1 MKVRKKMTKSKIY
14 KWFYHSS
21 AKNETSKAVQAA
33 LDNNCGLLVLVCKP
47 SCAVCAKACSKDYI
61 DVDGKLQKYMEKNW
75 IVGLKIDD
83 SQSHV
88 QSIISG
94 LSSYYNYDKKKPS
107 KNVPLLLLVKPKEGT
122 TVFETLKKKSSID
135 EFFGGFSAKKMAEQ
149 TYENVSAWLDKM
161 HDPSLEYFDGR
172 ENYSTA
178 YGFIYPEKEEEEV
191 PQKPVEEET
200 YKGTVEVTCSMS
212 KEVAAK
218 SEAEARKLAEK
229 EINAW
234 IPTLPALAMPDG
246 WKDGDNKTDITV
258 KQL

>member
-1 MKVRKKMTKSKIY
+1 MTKSKIY

-21 AKNETSKAVQAA
+21 TKNETSKAVQAA

-47 SCAVCAKACSKDYI
+47 SCAVCAKVCSEDYM

-122 TVFETLKKKSSID
+122 TVFETLKKKSTID
-135 EFFGGFSAKKMAEQ
+135 EFFGGFSAKKMSEQ
-149 TYENVSAWLDKM
+149 TYENVTAWLDKM
-161 HDPSLEYFDGR
+161 HDPSLEYFDER
-172 ENYSTA
+172 PNYCTA
-178 YGFIYPEKEEEEV
+178 YSIIYSSQEEK
-191 PQKPVEEET
+191 PQKPAADET
-200 YKGTVEVTCSMS
+200 YKVTVEVTCSMS
-212 KEVAAK
+212 KEFAAK

-229 EINAW
+229 EINEW
-234 IPTLPALAMPDG
+234 IPTLPALDMPDG

>member
-1 MKVRKKMTKSKIY
+1 MTKSKIY

-21 AKNETSKAVQAA
+21 TKNETSKAVQAA

-47 SCAVCAKACSKDYI
+47 SCAVCAKACSKDCM

-94 LSSYYNYDKKKPS
+94 LSSYYNYDKTKTS

-122 TVFETLKKKSSID
+122 TVFETLKKKTSID
-135 EFFGGFSAKKMAEQ
+135 EFFGGFSAKNMSEQ
-149 TYENVSAWLDKM
+149 TYANVSAWLDKM
-161 HDPSLEYFDGR
+161 QDPSLEYFDER
-172 ENYSTA
+172 LNYSTV
-178 YGFIYPEKEEEEV
+178 YRMDSPEEAQQE
-191 PQKPVEEET
+191 PAAEET
-200 YKGTVEVTCSMS
+200 YKINVEVTCSMS
-212 KEVAAK
+212 KEFAAK

-234 IPTLPALAMPDG
+234 IPTLPALDMPDG
-246 WKDGDNKTDITV
+246 WKDGDTKTDITV